1 MRRLI
6 YCVKPWTVEQDPTA
20 AGNDRLVRF
29 SKHNG
34 QRKLLDRIAEWHP
47 EFDDGPWNPHRW
59 VPRPPAVPQQ
69 LLAQVEGFMREVAT

>member
-34 QRKLLDRIAEWHP
+34 QRKLLDRIAEWDPDHGWRP
-47 EFDDGPWNPHRW
+47 GRW
-59 VPRPPAVPQQ
+59 VPRQPVVPQQ
-69 LLAQVEGFMREVAT
+69 LLAQVEAFMREVAA